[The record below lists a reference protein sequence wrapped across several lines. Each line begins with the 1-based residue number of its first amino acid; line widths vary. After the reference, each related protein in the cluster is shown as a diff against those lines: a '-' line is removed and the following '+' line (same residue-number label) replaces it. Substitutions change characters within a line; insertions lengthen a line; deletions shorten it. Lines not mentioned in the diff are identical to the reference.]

1 MAQVRSKGSAHSS
14 QVRRVSPL
22 KPGLSGARNWA
33 TAQMRSATYSRKGFW
48 RLIWSVLLIFFFIIL
63 GALWLGGFLPDAR
76 KAGQNFTQDR
86 LVSMGFVVDRI
97 DVVGEGRLREEDV
110 RLALDIAPGAFL
122 FDMDIRAA
130 QTRVESLSWVERAIV
145 RRLWPDRI
153 VVQIIERRPFALWQ
167 NDGVVKVVDK
177 DGHVITDQDVAKFAD
192 LPLVVG
198 PNASQDMIGVYAALT
213 DYPVVGRR
221 VDAIVQ
227 LPSGRWDLLVDEGAA
242 RIRLPLTDMTGA
254 LKRLTHLQ
262 HQKQILDREIA
273 VIDLRLADRLTLTPR
288 GEKPA

>member
-1 MAQVRSKGSAHSS
+1 MAQVRSKRSARSS

-33 TAQMRSATYSRKGFW
+33 TAQMRAATYSRQGFW
-48 RLIWSVLLIFFFIIL
+48 RLIWSIFLMFFLVVL

-76 KAGQNFTQDR
+76 KAGQSFTQER

-110 RLALDIAPGAFL
+110 RKALDIAPGAFL
-122 FDMDIRAA
+122 FDMDIKAA

-167 NDGVVKVVDK
+167 NEGVVKVVDK
-177 DGHVITDQDVAKFAD
+177 EGNVITDENVVQFAS

-198 PNASQDMIGVYAALT
+198 PNASQDMTEVYQVLSN
-213 DYPVVGRR
+213 YPLVARR

-227 LPSGRWDLLVDEGAA
+227 LPSGRWDLRVDQGKA
-242 RIRLPLTDMTGA
+242 RIRLPQVGMRGA
-254 LKRLTHLQ
+254 LDRLTALQ
-262 HQKQILDREIA
+262 KQKQILDREIA
-273 VIDLRLADRLTLTPR
+273 IIDLRLADRLTLTPR
-288 GEKPA
+288 SAEPA